1 MLLLEYPKCSTCKKA
16 KAFLDN
22 CKVDYID
29 RDIVNNNPSKD
40 ELRKWIKTSE
50 KDISRFFN
58 TSGIKYREMNLKEVL
73 KEISFDEK
81 LDILSTDGMLVKS
94 PLLIIDNK
102 VLIGFKQKEW
112 EEVINR

>member
-1 MLLLEYPKCSTCKKA
+1 MLLVEYPKCSTCKKA

-22 CKVDYID
+22 NKISYID
-29 RDIVNNNPSKD
+29 RNIVSNNPSKE
-40 ELRKWIKTSE
+40 ELRKWIEISDL
-50 KDISRFFN
+50 DISKFFN

-81 LDILSTDGMLVKS
+81 LDILSTDGMLVKR